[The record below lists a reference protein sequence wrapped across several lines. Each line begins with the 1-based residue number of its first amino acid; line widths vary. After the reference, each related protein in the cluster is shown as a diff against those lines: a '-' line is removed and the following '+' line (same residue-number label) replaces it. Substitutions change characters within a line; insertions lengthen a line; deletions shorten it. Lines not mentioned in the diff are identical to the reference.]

1 MQIPEALEIVRA
13 LADGIDPNTG
23 EIFPEGTP
31 YQHPQ
36 VIRAL
41 MTAVQAL
48 EQRRNDKGYDHL
60 PMRAGK
66 AWDKAEDEQLVR
78 DFEAGVALVQLAKR
92 HERTRGSIRSRLEK
106 LGKIPPLGNLPI
118 K

>member
-1 MQIPEALEIVRA
+1 MQISKALEIVRA

-23 EIFPEGTP
+23 ETFPEGTP

-48 EQRRNDKGYDHL
+48 DQQLTDQSHIHS
-60 PMRAGK
+60 PVRAGK
-66 AWDKAEDEQLVR
+66 PWDRAEDEQLAR
-78 DFEAGVALVQLAKR
+78 DFEAGATVVQLAKR
-92 HERTRGSIRSRLEK
+92 HERTLGSIRSRIEK
-106 LGKIPPLGNLPI
+106 LVTSAHSGQLPA